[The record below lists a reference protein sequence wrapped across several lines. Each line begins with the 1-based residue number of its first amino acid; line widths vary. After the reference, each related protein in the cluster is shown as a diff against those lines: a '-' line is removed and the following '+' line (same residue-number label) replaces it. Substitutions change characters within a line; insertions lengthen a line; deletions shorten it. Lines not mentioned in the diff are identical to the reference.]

1 MWVKRIL
8 IGSGVAVASMLMVP
22 TVAGAAN
29 TASVCPQTFT
39 EPSCVTPPAVV
50 GTTKV
55 VAPTPAPD
63 GPAPAA
69 TTVSASSTS
78 LPFTGADVEELA
90 ILGVGA
96 IAVGGVLVRRRRR
109 MSA

>member
-29 TASVCPQTFT
+29 TAPVCPQTFN

-50 GTTKV
+50 GTKV
-55 VAPTPAPD
+55 VTPTPVPD
-63 GPAPAA
+63 GPAPVA

-90 ILGVGA
+90 VLGVGA
-96 IAVGGVLVRRRRR
+96 ILVGGVLVRRRRR
-109 MSA
+109 VSA